1 MAKKRRR
8 AARRSP
14 APAPAPARRR
24 AYSPRKAAASRRR
37 RATSARRVRIAE
49 LFAAAAVG
57 FVTSRFVTPK
67 LAEFA
72 AKRPDSSLPKYG
84 AGPWLLAG
92 GYAAQRLGS
101 GIVRTIGDTA
111 MVSGALMLG
120 TRFGRSSDAA
130 EASTSLQYL
139 LGPYSFDKKTLPP
152 VESSVQGEDDI
163 GAELTPGERQA
174 LAAASAIW
182 GEDIGEDD
190 DIGED
195 MLDVL
200 AGEDDIGEDDI
211 GDEEM
216 LTGEGDIGDEEML
229 TA

>member
-24 AYSPRKAAASRRR
+24 AYPPRKAAASRRR
-37 RATSARRVRIAE
+37 RATNARRVRIAE

-130 EASTSLQYL
+130 EASASLPYL
-139 LGPYSFDKKTLPP
+139 LGPYSFDKKALPP
-152 VESSVQGEDDI
+152 AESSVQGEDDI

-182 GEDIGEDD
+182 GEDIAGDDD

-195 MLDVL
+195 MLDAL
-200 AGEDDIGEDDI
+200 AGDDDDIGE
-211 GDEEM
+211 EV
-216 LTGEGDIGDEEML
+216 L